1 MKKSLIAVTGV
12 LLTVSGMTFAQETPE
27 FSEADMN
34 QDGIL
39 NKQEADQALP
49 ALGINDANQDGVI
62 SKGDVKKV
70 LPEIQ
75 FDGEDESA
83 VGQTEYQQI
92 VQVLEELMERA

>member
-1 MKKSLIAVTGV
+1 MKKSLIAATGV
-12 LLTVSGMTFAQETPE
+12 LLTVSGMSFAQETPE
-27 FSEADMN
+27 FSKADMN

-70 LPEIQ
+70 LPEIE
-75 FDGEDESA
+75 FSGEDESA
-83 VGQTEYQQI
+83 VGQTEYQEI
-92 VQVLEELMERA
+92 VQVLEELMDRA